1 MFKKK
6 NQWYQFIQLGRVKNC
21 ECISAALFKIPVSE
35 NRCNGEATTRQPPQ
49 NDMVFAVNSAC
60 TGSAA
65 CPGWQIHIYHCN
77 MVCFLSQRSIKILEE
92 GKQSCRGA
100 STQLNKK
107 GQEEHYQS
115 HKKITFRRLCWSL
128 YVFDQM
134 MKINSKSGRSPT
146 DVLFS
151 SQMKAG

>member
-1 MFKKK
+1 
-6 NQWYQFIQLGRVKNC
+6 
-21 ECISAALFKIPVSE
+21 
-35 NRCNGEATTRQPPQ
+35 
-49 NDMVFAVNSAC
+49 
-60 TGSAA
+60 
-65 CPGWQIHIYHCN
+65 

-107 GQEEHYQS
+107 GQEEHY
-115 HKKITFRRLCWSL
+115 L
-128 YVFDQM
+128 YVSDQM